1 MFSVAAKIE
10 RGEFKLMRLNAA
22 IITVIVFAFLC
33 QTVLADDASQTNQ
46 NASSD
51 SSTAKNWEWSL
62 SPMYLWAASI
72 DGHMTV
78 NGIRVDVDQSFS
90 DTLDNLDG
98 ALMFHFEG
106 VYRQRWGF
114 FADLMYIRLDPD
126 DESTPL
132 GDISI
137 DYEETLAELGGF
149 YRYTHGAHTFD
160 GLGGLRYTSMKGE
173 LGLPGPL
180 PDVDQRKDWVD
191 PFFGARW
198 IWPFADKWGLRLRGD
213 VGGFGI
219 GSDLTWNAI
228 GLITFK
234 PWKHVGFGGG
244 YRVLYQDYSTGSR
257 NNRFSYDATM
267 YGPILGLD
275 ISW

>member
-1 MFSVAAKIE
+1 M
-10 RGEFKLMRLNAA
+10 KLKAA
-22 IITVIVFAFLC
+22 IITIIVFAILC
-33 QTVLADDASQTNQ
+33 QTVLADDASKPNSDTN
-46 NASSD
+46 SD
-51 SSTAKNWEWSL
+51 SAIAKNWEWSL
-62 SPMYLWAASI
+62 APMYLWAASI
-72 DGHMTV
+72 DGDMTV
-78 NGIRVDVDQSFS
+78 KGVKVDVEESFS
-90 DTLDNLDG
+90 DIVSNLDG

-106 VYRQRWGF
+106 VYRQQWGF
-114 FADLMYIRLDPD
+114 FADLMYIRLNPD
-126 DESTPL
+126 DESTPI

-149 YRYTHGAHTFD
+149 YRWTTGAHAID

-180 PDVDQRKDWVD
+180 PDFDQRKDWVD
-191 PFFGARW
+191 PFLGARW

-213 VGGFGI
+213 IGGFGI

-244 YRVLYQDYSTGSR
+244 YRVLYQDYSTGSGR
-257 NNRFSYDATM
+257 NRFSYDATM
-267 YGPILGLD
+267 YGPILGFD
-275 ISW
+275 ITW